1 MNKVCIFNNDGFSVL
16 HFRKRLIQ
24 DLIISGYHVTVLV
37 PKSKYDNE
45 LRSLGIDVVNIKM
58 DRFINPISDLILLFR
73 LYSFLRNES
82 FDLIHN
88 MTIKPN
94 IYGGLIAKLVGIK
107 RIVSLVPGAGFI
119 FSDDADFFRK
129 ILQIVLI
136 RLYRFSMR
144 YTDKVWF
151 QNSEDKKDFIDN
163 KIINPSQAVVIV
175 SSGVDIQKFS
185 MSNLN
190 QDEVDQWKYQLAIED
205 NHQIMMMV
213 TARVIR
219 SKGVCEFLKAAR
231 HFRSVDHAKKFILIA
246 PTENNSFDGLKN
258 EIQYTSKLGN
268 FHHHSAFIDDIH
280 NVIALADVMI
290 LPSYYR
296 EGVPR
301 ALLEALSLGKPII
314 TTDHIGC
321 RETVLDGQNGF
332 LVKPRDSDDLICKI
346 QKITE
351 TNSIIEKYGVSSREL
366 AEEKFSDEE
375 VSKAVIKELYNHKIL

>member
-24 DLIISGYHVTVLV
+24 DLISSGHHVTVLV

-45 LRSLGIDVVNIKM
+45 LRSLGIDVVNIEM

-73 LYSFLRNES
+73 LYYFLRSQS

-94 IYGGLIAKLVGIK
+94 IYGGLIAKLAGIK

-119 FSDDADFFRK
+119 FSDDSGFFSK
-129 ILQIVLI
+129 ILKIALI

-151 QNSEDKKDFIDN
+151 QNSEDMKDFVDN
-163 KIINPSQAVVIV
+163 KIIQPSQAVVIV
-175 SSGVDIQKFS
+175 SSGVDINKFN

-190 QDEVDQWKYQLAIED
+190 QNEVDKWKYQLGIED

-213 TARVIR
+213 SARVIR
-219 SKGVCEFLKAAR
+219 SKGICEFLEAAR
-231 HFRSVDHAKKFILIA
+231 FFSSADSDKKFILIA
-246 PTENNSFDGLKN
+246 PTENNSFDGLEN
-258 EIQYTSKLGN
+258 EIDDMEKLGN
-268 FHHHSAFIDDIH
+268 FYHHSAFIDDIH

-321 RETVLDGQNGF
+321 RETVLNGKNGF
-332 LVKPRDSDDLICKI
+332 LVRPRDSDDLICKI
-346 QKITE
+346 REITE
-351 TNSIIEKYGVSSREL
+351 TNLIIEKFGVSSREL
-366 AEEKFSDEE
+366 AVEKFSDEDI
-375 VSKAVIKELYNHKIL
+375 SMSVIREIYNQNAS